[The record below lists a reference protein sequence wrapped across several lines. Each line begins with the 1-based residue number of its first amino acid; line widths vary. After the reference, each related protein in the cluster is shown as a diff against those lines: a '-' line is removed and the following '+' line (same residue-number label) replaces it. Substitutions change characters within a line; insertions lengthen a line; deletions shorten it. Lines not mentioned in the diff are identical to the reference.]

1 MELYNIYNEN
11 NMKYPIIINLPHSG
25 TKIPNEIRKKFVSP
39 APILANT
46 DWFLNEL
53 FSFLIEKELTILSAN
68 YSRYVVDLNRIITDP
83 IIGDNYNKC
92 TIYGKTTWKKDLY
105 KQYPTQEECK
115 KRIKEYYEPYHL
127 KLQELINNKL
137 KKFKKVLI
145 LDLHSGYSSTGD
157 KDICLGTANNTM
169 CDISLV
175 QDLKEALENVGYTVN
190 LNNPMTGGKVLRKY
204 HEENNNVQ
212 CILFEINY
220 KKYIKEEYSGEEELT
235 KYNKLLFE
243 NAKCI
248 LEKAFTEY
256 LVKLM

>member
-11 NMKYPIIINLPHSG
+11 SMKYPIIANLPHSG
-25 TKIPNEIRKKFVSP
+25 IKVPNKIREKFVTP

-53 FSFLIEKELTILSAN
+53 YDFLIEKNVTMLSAN
-68 YSRYVVDLNRIITDP
+68 YSRYVVDLNRIITNP

-105 KQYPTQEECK
+105 KQYPSHEECL
-115 KRIKEYYEPYHL
+115 KRIEEYYMPYHL
-127 KLQELINNKL
+127 KLEELINDKL
-137 KKFKKVLI
+137 KKFEKVLI

-169 CDISLV
+169 CDINLV
-175 QDLKEALENVGYTVN
+175 QNLKKALEDVEYSVN
-190 LNNPMTGGKVLRKY
+190 LNNPMTGGKVLRNY
-204 HEENNNVQ
+204 HSENINVQ

-220 KKYIKEEYSGEEELT
+220 KKYIKEEYSGEEEIT
-235 KYNKLLFE
+235 EYNKELFE
-243 NAKCI
+243 DAKHR
-248 LEKAFTEY
+248 LEKAFEVF
-256 LVKLM
+256 LSSI